1 METRHSLNLIHES
14 KPKELRFAQP
24 SEPRKKRVKRA
35 SKWLGCCMVLS
46 CGKANDF
53 NHSMAST
60 AKKD

>member
-14 KPKELRFAQP
+14 KPKSFALQP
-24 SEPRKKRVKRA
+24 SEPRKKRVKR
-35 SKWLGCCMVLS
+35 SFKMGWLYMVLS